1 MANFDAVPKSVED
14 NARGVVSAA
23 FEVHSTLGPGL
34 MESVYE
40 TAMVAELS
48 ERGIPF
54 ERQVVVPVR
63 YKSMVI
69 QAGLRLDIWVDK
81 SLIIELKAV
90 ERLLGVHHAQLL
102 TYLKL
107 TGNRLGILF
116 NFNTQRMKEGI
127 KRIVL

>member
-1 MANFDAVPKSVED
+1 
-14 NARGVVSAA
+14 
-23 FEVHSTLGPGL
+23 
-34 MESVYE
+34 
-40 TAMVAELS
+40 
-48 ERGIPF
+48 
-54 ERQVVVPVR
+54 
-63 YKSMVI
+63 MVI

-107 TGNRLGILF
+107 TGNRLGLLF

>member
-1 MANFDAVPKSVED
+1 MANFDPVPKSVED
-14 NARGVVSAA
+14 NARGVVGAA

-40 TAMVAELS
+40 SALVVELS

-54 ERQVVVPVR
+54 ERQVAVPVR

-69 QAGLRLDIWVDK
+69 QAGLRLDLWVDK
-81 SLIIELKAV
+81 SLIIELRTV
-90 ERLLGVHHAQLL
+90 ERILGVHHAQLL

-107 TGNRLGILF
+107 TGNRLGLLF
-116 NFNTQRMKEGI
+116 NFNTKRMKEGI
-127 KRIVL
+127 KRIIL

>member
-1 MANFDAVPKSVED
+1 MACFDAVPKSVED
-14 NARGVVSAA
+14 NARVVVGAA
-23 FEVHSTLGPGL
+23 FEVHSTLDPGL

-54 ERQVVVPVR
+54 ERQVLVPVT

-69 QAGLRLDIWVDK
+69 QAGLRLDLWVEK

-107 TGNRLGILF
+107 TGNRLGLLF
-116 NFNTQRMKEGI
+116 NFNTKRMKEGS